1 MNINKQKITCTL
13 VRVSFGTPLL
23 LFLETPLTIH
33 ILHTLVT
40 TNVRMCNSSGAGT
53 GLTFILP
60 PHPKWITI
68 GLNEPNVSGQTK
80 HTIIINLSVYKHC
93 SYTNTCM

>member
-33 ILHTLVT
+33 ILPTLVT

-53 GLTFILP
+53 VSPSYSPLT
-60 PHPKWITI
+60 
-68 GLNEPNVSGQTK
+68 PNGSR
-80 HTIIINLSVYKHC
+80 
-93 SYTNTCM
+93 